1 MENMKTP
8 KVKPLTVLFQE
19 IIKRIEKMEKD
30 KDKEGYTTKDYL
42 DALTNRLDI
51 VENAIGEIKTY
62 LYAIDERAHETDEEI
77 ARLDADIDAIYSGTL
92 ADDEEEDKENE
103 AYKVGGTDSEEE
115 EEEEPEDEILKV
127 GGTESEEE
135 DEEKKEKPAF
145 SYQCV
150 IFDDKYKF
158 DIAMDD
164 KRNFYPDEDVWY
176 PYCDAV
182 VRRIAKSNDT
192 ETVVLY
198 AFYDDSNR
206 KDSGTTPNDA
216 PFLLGSSSDCVMCGH
231 FLYEAY
237 QGKMTIVSGICSHAC
252 PVKDFVE
259 EAKKDGCNVWF
270 RLIGNHKKVPV
281 AKDND

>member
-1 MENMKTP
+1 MERKKTP
-8 KVKPLTVLFQE
+8 KVKPLTILFQE

-30 KDKEGYTTKDYL
+30 KEVYTTKDYL
-42 DALTNRLDI
+42 DALANRVDI
-51 VENAIGEIKTY
+51 IENAIGEIKTD
-62 LYAIDERAHETDEEI
+62 LYAIDERAKKTDDEI
-77 ARLDADIDAIYSGTL
+77 ARLDSDIDAIYSGTL
-92 ADDEEEDKENE
+92 AKDSPEDED
-103 AYKVGGTDSEEE
+103 
-115 EEEEPEDEILKV
+115 EEEPEKDSVDDEILKV

-135 DEEKKEKPAF
+135 GEEKKEKPAF

-182 VRRIAKSNDT
+182 VRRIAKNYDT

-198 AFYDDSNR
+198 AFHDCMH
-206 KDSGTTPNDA
+206 SGTTPNDT
-216 PFLLGSSSDCVMCGH
+216 PYMLGSSSDCVMCGH

-237 QGKMTIVSGICSHAC
+237 KGKMTIVSGLCSYAC
-252 PVKDFVE
+252 PVNDFVE
-259 EAKKDGCNVWF
+259 QAEKGGCTVWF
-270 RLIGNHKKVPV
+270 RLIGNHNKVPV

>member
-1 MENMKTP
+1 MKTQ
-8 KVKPLTVLFQE
+8 KVNPTTILLRE
-19 IIKRIEKMEKD
+19 IIKMDTKS

-42 DALTNRLDI
+42 DALANRLDI

-62 LYAIDERAHETDEEI
+62 LFAIDERTNKTDEEI
-77 ARLDADIDAIYSGTL
+77 ARLDADIDAIYSGAL
-92 ADDEEEDKENE
+92 DDEEYKEE
-103 AYKVGGTDSEEE
+103 EIQKVGGTDSEEEEEPEKDSVDDEILKVGGTDSEEE
-115 EEEEPEDEILKV
+115 EEEE
-127 GGTESEEE
+127 
-135 DEEKKEKPAF
+135 KKEKPDF

-164 KRNFYPDEDVWY
+164 KRNFYPDADVWY

-182 VRRIAKSNDT
+182 VRRIAKNYDT

-216 PFLLGSSSDCVMCGH
+216 PYLLGSSSDCVMCGH
-231 FLYEAY
+231 FLYEANK
-237 QGKMTIVSGICSHAC
+237 GKMTIVSGLFSYAC

-270 RLIGNHKKVPV
+270 RLIGNHNKVPV
-281 AKDND
+281 AKDDD

>member
-1 MENMKTP
+1 MERKKTP
-8 KVKPLTVLFQE
+8 KVKPLTILFQE

-30 KDKEGYTTKDYL
+30 KEGYTTKDYL
-42 DALTNRLDI
+42 DALAHRVDI
-51 VENAIGEIKTY
+51 IENAIGEIKTD
-62 LYAIDERAHETDEEI
+62 LYAIDERAKKTDDEI
-77 ARLDADIDAIYSGTL
+77 ARLDADIDAIYSGSL
-92 ADDEEEDKENE
+92 ADDDSDNE
-103 AYKVGGTDSEEE
+103 TEGDSHKVGGTESE

-135 DEEKKEKPAF
+135 GEEKKEKPAF

-182 VRRIAKSNDT
+182 VRRIAKNYDT

-198 AFYDDSNR
+198 AFHDCMH
-206 KDSGTTPNDA
+206 SGTTPNDT
-216 PFLLGSSSDCVMCGH
+216 PYMLGSSSDCVMCGH

-237 QGKMTIVSGICSHAC
+237 KGKMTIVSGLCSYAC
-252 PVKDFVE
+252 PVNDFVE
-259 EAKKDGCNVWF
+259 QAEKGGCTVWF
-270 RLIGNHKKVPV
+270 RLIGNHNKVPV

>member
-1 MENMKTP
+1 MNTKS
-8 KVKPLTVLFQE
+8 
-19 IIKRIEKMEKD
+19 

-42 DALTNRLDI
+42 DALANRLDI

-62 LYAIDERAHETDEEI
+62 LFAIDERAHKTDEEI
-77 ARLDADIDAIYSGTL
+77 ARLDADIDAIYSGAL
-92 ADDEEEDKENE
+92 DDDDSYNE
-103 AYKVGGTDSEEE
+103 TEGDSPKVGGTESE

-135 DEEKKEKPAF
+135 EEVAEKKEKPDF
-145 SYQCV
+145 SYQSV

-164 KRNFYPDEDVWY
+164 KRNFYPDADVWY

-182 VRRIAKSNDT
+182 VRRIARNYDT

-198 AFYDDSNR
+198 AFYDDSHR
-206 KDSGTTPNDA
+206 KGSHTTPNDA
-216 PFLLGSSSDCVMCGH
+216 PYLLGSSSDCVMCGH

-237 QGKMTIVSGICSHAC
+237 QGKMTIVSGLFSHVC
-252 PVKDFVE
+252 PVEDFVE
-259 EAKKDGCNVWF
+259 EAKKEGCTVWF
-270 RLIGNHKKVPV
+270 RLIGNHNKVPV
-281 AKDND
+281 DRKSVV